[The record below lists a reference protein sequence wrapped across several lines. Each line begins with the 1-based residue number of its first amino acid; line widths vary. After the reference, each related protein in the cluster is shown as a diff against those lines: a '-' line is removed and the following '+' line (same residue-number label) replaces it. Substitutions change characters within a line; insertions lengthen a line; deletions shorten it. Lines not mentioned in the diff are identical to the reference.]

1 MMQTAAVLQGQ
12 IRIIWVLGADGK
24 PQSRWI
30 RLGITDG
37 ANTEIADGNLKEG
50 ELVVTAQN
58 VAGESRPQTGQR
70 PPGFGGGGFGGG
82 GGGGRGPR

>member
-12 IRIIWVLGADGK
+12 IRIVWVLGPDGK
-24 PQSRWI
+24 PQPRWI

-50 ELVVTAQN
+50 ELIITAQN
-58 VAGESRPQTGQR
+58 VTGESRPQSTQR
-70 PPGFGGGGFGGG
+70 PPGFGGGFGGG
-82 GGGGRGPR
+82 GVRGPR